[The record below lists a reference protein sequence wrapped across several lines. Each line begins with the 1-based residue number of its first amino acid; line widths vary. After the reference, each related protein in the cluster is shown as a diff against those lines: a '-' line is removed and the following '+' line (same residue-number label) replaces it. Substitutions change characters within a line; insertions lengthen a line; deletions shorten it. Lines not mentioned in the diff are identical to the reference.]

1 MIPGMRATPPTE
13 SFSFV
18 YSCDL
23 QTNVQIK
30 VAEFEGIFRDVINP
44 VRRLSQVFAEITVY
58 CNNQQIGYPVCTS
71 FSTPPDSSQLARQK
85 LIQRWNEWLTLPI
98 RYADLSRDSFLHIT
112 IWEHDDDAEAANST
126 FPRRLVA
133 QSRISM
139 FSKRGILKSGVIDV
153 QMTISTEPD
162 PFTKQAETWKFSD
175 TWGEE
180 IDLLIKQVN
189 RQSRG
194 LIEDVQWLDPFVARR
209 IELIRAKYKHMSP
222 ERHIFLVLEMAAIR
236 LGPTFYKVVY
246 YEDESKNMR
255 ISASAVTSGTSCNRY
270 CLSDPELLLD
280 SLAEVKH
287 SAMTRRI
294 RDSGDERHR
303 QVKPNKQAKDR
314 LEMIVNL
321 PSSQVLTR
329 EQRDLVW
336 KFRHYLR
343 QFPKALNKYLRS
355 VNWAQ
360 PQEVKMALAL
370 MNDWELIEAED
381 ALELLS
387 SAFTHPAVRAY
398 SVSRLLEAASPE
410 QVLLYLPQ
418 LVQALKYEHNQQKMD
433 EQQQKEEGSEEIQK
447 ALTPSED
454 PASGEAGTTKKEK
467 RKAPPSGDLATFLI
481 DYALASPKVSN
492 YLYWHLKTEIEST
505 KTTEEHL
512 SNMYQ
517 RIQDRLKEALEKR
530 HDTRDQVDSLQ
541 KQQIFVEDL
550 IVLMNEAKARGGR
563 LNDGK
568 SAEFRTM
575 LSRAKHMLDL
585 KGVHLPLDPSY
596 RLISV
601 IPDTAGFFK
610 SEMMPAK
617 ISFKVQ
623 PVTGKVDKNFLE
635 EYTVIFKTGDDLRQD
650 QLIQQMV
657 RLIDIILKK
666 EQLDLKLTPY
676 LVLATG
682 VGQGFVQCI
691 KSKPLRAIQEQYK
704 AHKLDCI
711 REAMKELR
719 PGDGPF
725 GIEPNVIDNYVRSL
739 AGYSVIMYILGL
751 GDRHLD
757 NLLLC
762 ENGKLFHV
770 DFGFI
775 LGRDPKPMPP
785 PMKLTSEMVQVMGG
799 AKSQQFLEFVQHVDS
814 AYRIL
819 RRHSNVLLNLFSLM
833 LDAGIPDIASE
844 PDKAI
849 FKIEQRL
856 RLDLSDEAA
865 TKHIF
870 TQIESS
876 LNAKMAMIS
885 DIIHAYKQN
894 LMSPTI
900 MKIEDGIED
909 ELQML
914 QDPEPIFEEWAV
926 DEALESN
933 MITEE
938 NIKNIK
944 PFFQTK
950 RKRTNRPATV
960 TACQVCGLELK
971 YPSRMKE
978 HMRTHTGEKPFS
990 CDQCGK
996 RFSQNTPYM
1005 HHYRAQH
1012 LGDFPFTCG
1021 FGCGRRFVSNAR
1033 KNAHELRHRGEKRQG
1048 PPRPHLK
1055 PDKKMICPQLE
1066 SQSILI
1072 DNGGL
1077 AMSASSIFV
1086 APPDL
1091 STGYDTPSTSTAT
1104 SRSLHYAPQRSKSS
1118 LNFPLEDDGLPIDEE
1133 ELTEKELESNAR
1145 IDDVISTVLQKV
1157 LNVPHPHD
1165 ETQTVET
1172 DKVPKKR
1179 AYAKTRLATIAQC
1192 GVCGLYLKH
1201 PSKIAEHIR
1210 THTGEKPYQCGECG
1224 LMLSKA
1230 SSLKTHIKRMHTAER
1245 TVQCTW
1251 CNATFVNDSVRKE
1264 HEMAV
1269 HAGVKRYTCIVK
1281 GCNAVFARRCYMMR
1295 HRRNVHPELFI
1306 PIFDNEEVNAEEE
1319 IDPVLGGPKYD
1330 YVYEE
1335 ADPPMVVLTMEEIK
1349 MMNEFDEE
1357 EFVEQGGA
1365 IG

>member
-1 MIPGMRATPPTE
+1 MIPGMRATPTE

-30 VAEFEGIFRDVINP
+30 VAEFEGIFRDVLNP
-44 VRRLSQVFAEITVY
+44 VRRLNQLFAELTVY

-71 FSTPPDSSQLARQK
+71 FHTPPDSSQLARQK
-85 LIQRWNEWLTLPI
+85 LIQKWNEWLTLPI
-98 RYADLSRDSFLHIT
+98 RYSDLSRDSFIHIT
-112 IWEHDDDAEAANST
+112 IWEDDPEPPEHTNST

-133 QSRISM
+133 QSRLSM

-153 QMTISTEPD
+153 QMNVSTTPD
-162 PFTKQAETWKFSD
+162 PFIKQAETWKFSD
-175 TWGEE
+175 AWGEE
-180 IDLLIKQVN
+180 IDLLFKQVT

-194 LIEDVQWLDPFVARR
+194 LVEDVPWLDPFASRR
-209 IELIRAKYKHMSP
+209 IELIRAKYKHQSP
-222 ERHIFLVLEMAAIR
+222 DRHIFLVLEMAAIR
-236 LGPTFYKVVY
+236 LGPTYYKVVY
-246 YEDESKNMR
+246 YEDETKNMR
-255 ISASAVTSGTSCNRY
+255 VSTSVNGGGVGIVGNSCARY
-270 CLSDPELLLD
+270 CIADPELLLE
-280 SLAEVKH
+280 SLTEVKH
-287 SAMTRRI
+287 SNMTRRI

-314 LEMIVNL
+314 LELIINL

-355 VNWAQ
+355 VNWSH

-418 LVQALKYEHNQQKMD
+418 LVQALKYEQNQQNESGED
-433 EQQQKEEGSEEIQK
+433 GSNEDEGSSKKAATPTEETIDGRDIAVVTK
-447 ALTPSED
+447 T
-454 PASGEAGTTKKEK
+454 EA
-467 RKAPPSGDLATFLI
+467 RKASGDLATFLI
-481 DYALASPKVSN
+481 DYAIAFPKVSN

-512 SNMYQ
+512 SKMYQ
-517 RIQDRLKEALEKR
+517 NIQDRLMEALLKR
-530 HDTRDQVDSLQ
+530 HDTRAQVESLELQ
-541 KQQIFVEDL
+541 KHFVEDL

-563 LNDGK
+563 LNDSK

-596 RLISV
+596 RMISV

-623 PVTGKVDKNFLE
+623 PASGKVDKNFLE

-657 RLIDIILKK
+657 RLIDNILKK

-704 AHKLDCI
+704 VHKMDCI

-725 GIEPNVIDNYVRSL
+725 GIEANVIDNYVRSL

-785 PMKLTSEMVQVMGG
+785 PMKLTNEMVQVMGG
-799 AKSQQFLEFVQHVDS
+799 IKSKQFLEFVQLVDS

-894 LMSPTI
+894 LM
-900 MKIEDGIED
+900 
-909 ELQML
+909 
-914 QDPEPIFEEWAV
+914 
-926 DEALESN
+926 
-933 MITEE
+933 
-938 NIKNIK
+938 
-944 PFFQTK
+944 
-950 RKRTNRPATV
+950 
-960 TACQVCGLELK
+960 
-971 YPSRMKE
+971 
-978 HMRTHTGEKPFS
+978 
-990 CDQCGK
+990 
-996 RFSQNTPYM
+996 
-1005 HHYRAQH
+1005 
-1012 LGDFPFTCG
+1012 
-1021 FGCGRRFVSNAR
+1021 
-1033 KNAHELRHRGEKRQG
+1033 
-1048 PPRPHLK
+1048 
-1055 PDKKMICPQLE
+1055 
-1066 SQSILI
+1066 
-1072 DNGGL
+1072 
-1077 AMSASSIFV
+1077 
-1086 APPDL
+1086 
-1091 STGYDTPSTSTAT
+1091 
-1104 SRSLHYAPQRSKSS
+1104 
-1118 LNFPLEDDGLPIDEE
+1118 
-1133 ELTEKELESNAR
+1133 
-1145 IDDVISTVLQKV
+1145 
-1157 LNVPHPHD
+1157 
-1165 ETQTVET
+1165 
-1172 DKVPKKR
+1172 
-1179 AYAKTRLATIAQC
+1179 
-1192 GVCGLYLKH
+1192 
-1201 PSKIAEHIR
+1201 
-1210 THTGEKPYQCGECG
+1210 
-1224 LMLSKA
+1224 
-1230 SSLKTHIKRMHTAER
+1230 
-1245 TVQCTW
+1245 
-1251 CNATFVNDSVRKE
+1251 
-1264 HEMAV
+1264 
-1269 HAGVKRYTCIVK
+1269 
-1281 GCNAVFARRCYMMR
+1281 
-1295 HRRNVHPELFI
+1295 
-1306 PIFDNEEVNAEEE
+1306 
-1319 IDPVLGGPKYD
+1319 
-1330 YVYEE
+1330 
-1335 ADPPMVVLTMEEIK
+1335 
-1349 MMNEFDEE
+1349 
-1357 EFVEQGGA
+1357 
-1365 IG
+1365 

>member
-1 MIPGMRATPPTE
+1 MRATPTE

-23 QTNVQIK
+23 QTNVQVK
-30 VAEFEGIFRDVINP
+30 VAEFEGIFRDVLNP
-44 VRRLSQVFAEITVY
+44 VRRLNQLFAEITVY

-71 FSTPPDSSQLARQK
+71 FHTPPDSSQLARQK
-85 LIQRWNEWLTLPI
+85 LIQKWNEWLTLPI
-98 RYADLSRDSFLHIT
+98 RYSDLSRDAFLHIT
-112 IWEHDDDAEAANST
+112 IWEHEDDEIVNNST
-126 FPRRLVA
+126 FSRRLVA
-133 QSRISM
+133 QSKLSM

-153 QMTISTEPD
+153 QMNVSTTPD
-162 PFTKQAETWKFSD
+162 PFVKQPETWKYSD
-175 TWGEE
+175 AWGDE
-180 IDLLIKQVN
+180 IDLLFKQVT

-194 LIEDVQWLDPFVARR
+194 LVEDVPWLDPFASRR
-209 IELIRAKYKHMSP
+209 IEMIRAKYKYSSP
-222 ERHIFLVLEMAAIR
+222 DRHVFLVLEMAAIR

-246 YEDESKNMR
+246 YEDETKNMR
-255 ISASAVTSGTSCNRY
+255 VSTSVNGGVGIVSACTRY
-270 CLSDPELLLD
+270 CVADPELLLE

-294 RDSGDERHR
+294 RDVEDERHR

-314 LEMIVNL
+314 LETIVNL

-355 VNWAQ
+355 VNWVH
-360 PQEVKMALAL
+360 PQEVKTALAL

-418 LVQALKYEHNQQKMD
+418 LVQALKYEQGQQLP
-433 EQQQKEEGSEEIQK
+433 EEGNPVPVVSEEEGKIPSV
-447 ALTPSED
+447 ATTPTEELEGRD
-454 PASGEAGTTKKEK
+454 MTVVTKKEA
-467 RKAPPSGDLATFLI
+467 RKAASGDLATFLI

-505 KTTEEHL
+505 KESKEEH
-512 SNMYQ
+512 SKMYQ
-517 RIQDRLKEALEKR
+517 NIQDRLMEALVKR
-530 HDTRDQVDSLQ
+530 PDTRAQVDSLHQ
-541 KQQIFVEDL
+541 QQIFVEDL
-550 IVLMNEAKARGGR
+550 IILMNEAKARGGR
-563 LNDGK
+563 LNESK

-585 KGVHLPLDPSY
+585 KGVHLPLDPSF
-596 RLISV
+596 RLSSV
-601 IPDTAGFFK
+601 IPDTASFFK

-617 ISFKVQ
+617 ISFKVLQ
-623 PVTGKVDKNFLE
+623 PNGKADRNIPE

-666 EQLDLKLTPY
+666 GQLDLKLTPY
-676 LVLATG
+676 LVLSTG

-704 AHKLDCI
+704 AHKMDCI

-799 AKSQQFLEFVQHVDS
+799 VKSKQFLEFVQHVDS

-833 LDAGIPDIASE
+833 LDAGIPDIAAE

-894 LMSPTI
+894 LM
-900 MKIEDGIED
+900 
-909 ELQML
+909 
-914 QDPEPIFEEWAV
+914 
-926 DEALESN
+926 
-933 MITEE
+933 
-938 NIKNIK
+938 
-944 PFFQTK
+944 
-950 RKRTNRPATV
+950 
-960 TACQVCGLELK
+960 
-971 YPSRMKE
+971 
-978 HMRTHTGEKPFS
+978 
-990 CDQCGK
+990 
-996 RFSQNTPYM
+996 
-1005 HHYRAQH
+1005 
-1012 LGDFPFTCG
+1012 
-1021 FGCGRRFVSNAR
+1021 
-1033 KNAHELRHRGEKRQG
+1033 
-1048 PPRPHLK
+1048 
-1055 PDKKMICPQLE
+1055 
-1066 SQSILI
+1066 
-1072 DNGGL
+1072 
-1077 AMSASSIFV
+1077 
-1086 APPDL
+1086 
-1091 STGYDTPSTSTAT
+1091 
-1104 SRSLHYAPQRSKSS
+1104 
-1118 LNFPLEDDGLPIDEE
+1118 
-1133 ELTEKELESNAR
+1133 
-1145 IDDVISTVLQKV
+1145 
-1157 LNVPHPHD
+1157 
-1165 ETQTVET
+1165 
-1172 DKVPKKR
+1172 
-1179 AYAKTRLATIAQC
+1179 
-1192 GVCGLYLKH
+1192 
-1201 PSKIAEHIR
+1201 
-1210 THTGEKPYQCGECG
+1210 
-1224 LMLSKA
+1224 
-1230 SSLKTHIKRMHTAER
+1230 
-1245 TVQCTW
+1245 
-1251 CNATFVNDSVRKE
+1251 
-1264 HEMAV
+1264 
-1269 HAGVKRYTCIVK
+1269 
-1281 GCNAVFARRCYMMR
+1281 
-1295 HRRNVHPELFI
+1295 
-1306 PIFDNEEVNAEEE
+1306 
-1319 IDPVLGGPKYD
+1319 
-1330 YVYEE
+1330 
-1335 ADPPMVVLTMEEIK
+1335 
-1349 MMNEFDEE
+1349 
-1357 EFVEQGGA
+1357 
-1365 IG
+1365 

>member
-1 MIPGMRATPPTE
+1 MIPGMRATPTE

-23 QTNVQIK
+23 QTNVQVK

-44 VRRLSQVFAEITVY
+44 VRRLNQLFAEITVY

-71 FSTPPDSSQLARQK
+71 FHTPPDSSQLARQK
-85 LIQRWNEWLTLPI
+85 LIQKWNEWLTLPI
-98 RYADLSRDSFLHIT
+98 RYSDLSRDSFLHIT
-112 IWEHDDDAEAANST
+112 IWEHEDDADFVNNLNST

-133 QSRISM
+133 QSRLSM

-153 QMTISTEPD
+153 QMTVSDKPD
-162 PFTKQAETWKFSD
+162 PYTKQAETWKFSD
-175 TWGEE
+175 AWGEE
-180 IDLLIKQVN
+180 IDLLFKQVT

-194 LIEDVQWLDPFVARR
+194 LVEDVPWLDPFASRR
-209 IELIRAKYKHMSP
+209 IELIRAKYKHSSP
-222 ERHIFLVLEMAAIR
+222 DRHIFLVLEMAAIR

-255 ISASAVTSGTSCNRY
+255 VSTSVNGGVGIVTACTRY
-270 CLSDPELLLD
+270 CVADPELLLD

-418 LVQALKYEHNQQKMD
+418 LVQALKYEQNQSG
-433 EQQQKEEGSEEIQK
+433 ESEEESQTPEDAPESVKK
-447 ALTPSED
+447 ATTPTSED
-454 PASGEAGTTKKEK
+454 SEAKDIQVVTKKEA
-467 RKAPPSGDLATFLI
+467 RKASGDLATFLI

-512 SNMYQ
+512 SKMYQ
-517 RIQDRLKEALEKR
+517 NIQDRLMEALVKR
-530 HDTRDQVDSLQ
+530 HDTRAQVESLQ
-541 KQQIFVEDL
+541 QQQVFVEDL

-575 LSRAKHMLDL
+575 LSRAKHMLEL

-623 PVTGKVDKNFLE
+623 PATGKVDKNFLE

-799 AKSQQFLEFVQHVDS
+799 VKSKQFAEFIQHTDS

-894 LMSPTI
+894 LM
-900 MKIEDGIED
+900 
-909 ELQML
+909 
-914 QDPEPIFEEWAV
+914 
-926 DEALESN
+926 
-933 MITEE
+933 
-938 NIKNIK
+938 
-944 PFFQTK
+944 
-950 RKRTNRPATV
+950 
-960 TACQVCGLELK
+960 
-971 YPSRMKE
+971 
-978 HMRTHTGEKPFS
+978 
-990 CDQCGK
+990 
-996 RFSQNTPYM
+996 
-1005 HHYRAQH
+1005 
-1012 LGDFPFTCG
+1012 
-1021 FGCGRRFVSNAR
+1021 
-1033 KNAHELRHRGEKRQG
+1033 
-1048 PPRPHLK
+1048 
-1055 PDKKMICPQLE
+1055 
-1066 SQSILI
+1066 
-1072 DNGGL
+1072 
-1077 AMSASSIFV
+1077 
-1086 APPDL
+1086 
-1091 STGYDTPSTSTAT
+1091 
-1104 SRSLHYAPQRSKSS
+1104 
-1118 LNFPLEDDGLPIDEE
+1118 
-1133 ELTEKELESNAR
+1133 
-1145 IDDVISTVLQKV
+1145 
-1157 LNVPHPHD
+1157 
-1165 ETQTVET
+1165 
-1172 DKVPKKR
+1172 
-1179 AYAKTRLATIAQC
+1179 
-1192 GVCGLYLKH
+1192 
-1201 PSKIAEHIR
+1201 
-1210 THTGEKPYQCGECG
+1210 
-1224 LMLSKA
+1224 
-1230 SSLKTHIKRMHTAER
+1230 
-1245 TVQCTW
+1245 
-1251 CNATFVNDSVRKE
+1251 
-1264 HEMAV
+1264 
-1269 HAGVKRYTCIVK
+1269 
-1281 GCNAVFARRCYMMR
+1281 
-1295 HRRNVHPELFI
+1295 
-1306 PIFDNEEVNAEEE
+1306 
-1319 IDPVLGGPKYD
+1319 
-1330 YVYEE
+1330 
-1335 ADPPMVVLTMEEIK
+1335 
-1349 MMNEFDEE
+1349 
-1357 EFVEQGGA
+1357 
-1365 IG
+1365 